1 MIATAL
7 TQPEHDWTVTQ
18 QVRHQV
24 VSERSQGTPGDA
36 VLGNMEYVRLL
47 WDAFKSG
54 GVPAMAALV
63 PPDVE
68 WRPSA
73 AGGRA
78 LHGTEDLERFWC
90 SREIVMPTLRMF
102 HGRGDDVL
110 VEAEYEPDAGSVRT
124 VWLLYRFNEATPL
137 EAIAFPDEAEA
148 RAYLPP
154 PALDNEARSSRRAR
168 AAAAGPRSPG
178 GRTSPISRPEPRD

>member
-1 MIATAL
+1 MMAKAL
-7 TQPEHDWTVTQ
+7 TQPETERTVT
-18 QVRHQV
+18 VRVRRQD
-24 VSERSQGTPGDA
+24 VSAGSRGTPSDA
-36 VLGNMEYVRLL
+36 ALGNMEYVRRL
-47 WDAFKSG
+47 WEAFKSG

-68 WRPSA
+68 WRPSE

-110 VEAEYEPDAGSVRT
+110 VEAEYERDDGSVRT
-124 VWLLYRFNEATPL
+124 VWLLYRFNGATLL

-154 PALDNEARSSRRAR
+154 PAL
-168 AAAAGPRSPG
+168 G
-178 GRTSPISRPEPRD
+178 TRDIDV

>member
-1 MIATAL
+1 MIAKAL
-7 TQPEHDWTVTQ
+7 TQPETERTMTAR
-18 QVRHQV
+18 VRRED
-24 VSERSQGTPGDA
+24 VSARSRETPSDA
-36 VLGNMEYVRLL
+36 ALGNMEYVRLL
-47 WDAFKSG
+47 WEAFKSG

-90 SREIVMPTLRMF
+90 SREIVMPTLMMF

-110 VEAEYEPDAGSVRT
+110 VEAEYERDDGSVRT
-124 VWLLYRFNEATPL
+124 VWLLYRFNGATLL

-154 PALDNEARSSRRAR
+154 PAL
-168 AAAAGPRSPG
+168 G
-178 GRTSPISRPEPRD
+178 TRDIDV